1 MQITITITIVSKRDM
16 NVPHRQYV
24 DPKSCCVPPHR
35 HFRMLVYEYMEK
47 SNLDKWLH
55 HDDSETSSLTWD
67 IRMRILLGTARG

>member
-1 MQITITITIVSKRDM
+1 MYLIGSTLIQRVVVSPR
-16 NVPHRQYV
+16 
-24 DPKSCCVPPHR
+24 R